1 MKSNEIYKFI
11 TFIGEAKIGEI
22 ILLSFF
28 VFPVILISWL
38 KIFVEIGIENETAK
52 IIIAV
57 ALLVLYILAIV
68 LTKRYYRNE
77 IRIKQAKE
85 IIKTYL
91 YSKVWSKISF
101 KRIRTNI
108 NETYDDTLLEKITVN
123 FTKEFTKTT
132 IRNVGNGLKLTEPD
146 KEEDEE

>member
-68 LTKRYYRNE
+68 YKTILPQRNQNKTSQRNNKNISIQQSLVKNKFQTHKNKHKRN
-77 IRIKQAKE
+77 
-85 IIKTYL
+85 L
-91 YSKVWSKISF
+91 
-101 KRIRTNI
+101 
-108 NETYDDTLLEKITVN
+108 
-123 FTKEFTKTT
+123 
-132 IRNVGNGLKLTEPD
+132 
-146 KEEDEE
+146 